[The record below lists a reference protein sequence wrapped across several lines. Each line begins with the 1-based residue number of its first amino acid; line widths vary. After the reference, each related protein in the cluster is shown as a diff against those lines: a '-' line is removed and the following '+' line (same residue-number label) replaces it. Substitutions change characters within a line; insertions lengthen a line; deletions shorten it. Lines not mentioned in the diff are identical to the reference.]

1 MREKEP
7 STRIIYVRHGETD
20 FPSRRIYCD
29 DREDPPLNNEG
40 VTQAQD
46 AGELLQL
53 QSVDAIYTSPSSRT
67 RMTADQ
73 ISRTAKIPNVIT
85 EDRALSE
92 RRFGIWEGLFFDEIS
107 QKYAEGYQLWRQ
119 DPIHYTP
126 AGGET
131 IDELL
136 TRVNSAIQ
144 RIIEAHFGKT
154 IVVVSHVGPIR
165 VALTAALRVPVQWYR
180 QLRIDYGSLT
190 RVDYG
195 SSQNNLIYSN
205 IIKSLNYYK

>member
-7 STRIIYVRHGETD
+7 STRVIYVRHGKTD
-20 FPSRRIYCD
+20 FPTDRIYCD
-29 DREDPPLNNEG
+29 DREDPPLNDDG
-40 VTQAQD
+40 IAQARA
-46 AGELLQL
+46 AGELLSSL
-53 QSVDAIYTSPSSRT
+53 SVDAIYASPSRRT

-73 ISRTAKIPNVIT
+73 IARVAEAPVI
-85 EDRALSE
+85 EDVALHE
-92 RRFGIWEGLFFDEIS
+92 RRFGIWEGLYFEDIAR
-107 QKYAEGYQLWRQ
+107 QYAREYQLWRQ
-119 DPIHYTP
+119 DPVHYTP

-136 TRVNSAIQ
+136 VRVTSTVQ
-144 RIIEAHFGKT
+144 RIIKEHQGKT

-165 VALTAALRVPVQWYR
+165 VSLTAALKIPVQWYR

-195 SSQNNLIYSN
+195 RSQNNLIYAN
-205 IIKSLNYYK
+205 AYKALF